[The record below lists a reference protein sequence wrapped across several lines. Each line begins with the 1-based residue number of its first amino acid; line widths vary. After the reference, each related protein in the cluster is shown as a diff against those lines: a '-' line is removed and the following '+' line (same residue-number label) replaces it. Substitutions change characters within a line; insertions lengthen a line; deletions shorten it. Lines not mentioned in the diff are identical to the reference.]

1 MACRETARL
10 APHVEAL
17 DAPQQTP
24 AALGF
29 HFPAEWEEHAATWIG
44 WPHNESDWPKRFAAI
59 PAVYGEIV
67 RALVGSEAVHI
78 LVNSEV
84 HEQAAVLLLT
94 LGGVNL
100 SRVKFFRFPTN
111 RGWLRD
117 FGAICVR
124 HSDTGEVAPL
134 RFRFNGWAKYD
145 NWQLD
150 DQAGGQIVETIGGRA
165 FFPEVNGQPIILEGG
180 GIDGNGRGSLLT
192 TEEWL
197 LDPETQ
203 VRNAGFSR
211 HDYEQLFRD
220 YLAVSNVLWLGSG
233 IAGDDTHGHV
243 DDICR
248 FVNATTVVMA
258 MESNPRDANYRP
270 LQENRERARDFR
282 TENGSKLE
290 VIELPMPAP
299 IHQDDERFPASYA
312 NFYIG
317 NSVVLVPTFDHP
329 NDRVALGIIGELFPG
344 RMITPIRATDLV
356 LGNGT
361 LHCLSHEQPR

>member
-1 MACRETARL
+1 L
-10 APHVEAL
+10 P
-17 DAPQQTP
+17 TP

-29 HFPAEWEEHAATWIG
+29 YLPAEWEEHAATWIG
-44 WPHNESDWPKRFAAI
+44 WPHNESDWPKRFTAI
-59 PAVYGEIV
+59 PAVYVEIV
-67 RALVGSEAVHI
+67 RGLVTSETVHI
-78 LVNSEV
+78 LVNSPE
-84 HEQAAVLLLT
+84 HEESAVLLLT
-94 LGGVNL
+94 LGGVDL

-124 HSDTGEVAPL
+124 HRETGVVAPL

-145 NWQLD
+145 DWQLD
-150 DQAGGQIVETIGGRA
+150 DCAGGQIVETIGGRA
-165 FFPEVNGQPIILEGG
+165 FHSVVNGRPVILEGG
-180 GIDGNGRGSLLT
+180 GIDGNGRGTLLT

-197 LDPETQ
+197 LHPDKQ
-203 VRNAGFSR
+203 VRNPGFSR

-220 YLAVSNVLWLGSG
+220 YLAVTNVLWLGEG

-248 FVNATTVVMA
+248 FVDPTTVVIA
-258 MESNPRDANYRP
+258 MESDPNETNYRP
-270 LQENRERARDFR
+270 LQENRERAETFR
-282 TENGSKLE
+282 TEDGAKLE

-299 IHQDDERFPASYA
+299 IWQDDERFPASYA
-312 NFYIG
+312 NFYIA
-317 NSVVLVPTFDHP
+317 NSAVLVPVFDDP
-329 NDRVALGIIGELFPG
+329 NDQVALGILSELFPG
-344 RMITPIRATDLV
+344 RAITPIRAADLV

>member
-1 MACRETARL
+1 LTPHI
-10 APHVEAL
+10 APLE
-17 DAPQQTP
+17 APQQTP

-59 PAVYGEIV
+59 PAVYVEIV
-67 RALVGSEAVHI
+67 RALVSSELVHI
-78 LVNSEV
+78 LVNSEA
-84 HEQAAVLLLT
+84 HEYAATLLLT
-94 LGGVNL
+94 LGGVDL
-100 SRVKFFRFPTN
+100 SRVRFLRVPTN

-117 FGAICVR
+117 FGPICVR
-124 HSDTGEVAPL
+124 HGGAGGEVAPL
-134 RFRFNGWAKYD
+134 RFRFNAWARYD
-145 NWQLD
+145 DWQLD
-150 DQAGGQIVETIGGRA
+150 DEAGEQIVEAIGGRSFHPVVDGRA
-165 FFPEVNGQPIILEGG
+165 VILEGG

-197 LDPETQ
+197 LHPDKQ
-203 VRNAGFSR
+203 VRNPGFTRS
-211 HDYEQLFRD
+211 DYEQLFRD
-220 YLAVSNVLWLGSG
+220 YLGVSNVLWLGDG

-248 FVNATTVVMA
+248 FVAATTVVMA
-258 MESNPRDANYRP
+258 MESNPRDVNYRP

-282 TENGSKLE
+282 TEDGSKLE

-344 RMITPIRATDLV
+344 RTITPIRAADLV